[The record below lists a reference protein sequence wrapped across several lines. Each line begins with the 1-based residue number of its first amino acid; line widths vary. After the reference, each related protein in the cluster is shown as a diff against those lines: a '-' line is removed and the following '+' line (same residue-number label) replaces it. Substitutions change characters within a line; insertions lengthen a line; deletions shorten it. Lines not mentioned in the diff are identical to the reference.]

1 MPLPLPENEAS
12 RLGALWSYRI
22 LDTPPEERFDDLAR
36 LAAYVCGTPIG
47 LIGLI
52 DNSREWFKSRVGWEV
67 SEIPRE
73 ASIGTYAILQPEV
86 LVVSDT
92 LKDKRFAR
100 YQMATRAGVRF
111 YAGAPLL
118 TPERYALG
126 TLCVMDHVPRALTE
140 GQGRMLWTLA
150 RQVMAH
156 LEDQRGLGSN
166 PGTESHERYR
176 RFFESSVVGFYRT
189 TLDGQVLDCNPAFVR
204 IMGYGS
210 REELLACH
218 ALEFYFSSSDRQDF
232 LEQCRSLGSLTNF
245 ASRLRRKDG
254 SAVWVLENVKPVLGP
269 DGAPTMIEG
278 TLVDISQQKFAEM
291 ARSHAEKALTDS
303 ETRYRRLFE
312 TAKDGILI
320 LDFQTG
326 QIADVNPYLIEMLG
340 YTHADFVGKKLWE
353 IGPFKDIPAARSAF
367 RELQQKGVIRYEDLP
382 LETKDGR
389 RISVEF
395 VSNVYNV
402 DGMRVAQ
409 CNIRDITERVRA
421 EAALK
426 MSETQHRSLIDGAG
440 HGICRAT
447 LEGRFVEVNP
457 ALVAMLGYSAAE
469 EILKLNL
476 AQDVFAEPEE
486 GLRLMHKW
494 QLIGKIDEEVQWRRA
509 DQRLITVRLNVRVLG
524 GEQGMAGL
532 EVIAVDVTERR
543 ALEEQMRQALK
554 IEAVGQLAGGMAH
567 EFNNYLGIVLGYSD
581 LLLEEAGAT
590 EGLRRNVAE
599 IKAAT
604 QRAASLTRQ
613 LLALSRQQV
622 LEPKVL
628 DVNAVVWETHK
639 LLRRLIPE
647 NIDLVPMLE
656 PNLQPVKVDPA
667 QIQQILINLVVNARD
682 AMPEGGK
689 VVIET
694 ANVELDEEYAGRHIE
709 VQPGDYVMLA
719 VSDNGS
725 GIDEPTQ
732 ARIFEPFF
740 TTKQE
745 GKGTG
750 LGLSTVYGIVRQSG
764 GHITVESALGE
775 GTRFRIYLP
784 PTATA
789 ELEVKAQEDET
800 TPMQTEIL
808 SGTETV
814 LVVEDQPALLRL
826 ISVCLGKRGYTVLA
840 AEDGAEALRILENN
854 PGEIDLVVSD
864 IMMPKVNGLELM
876 KKATL
881 LRPEMRFLFISGYA
895 EDTIGR
901 TAHLPPDAGYLEKP
915 FLPIELARKVREL
928 LNESDA
934 GRRGAGKTA

>member
-1 MPLPLPENEAS
+1 MQSPLPGNEAG
-12 RLGALWSYRI
+12 RVGALWSYRI

-52 DNSREWFKSRVGWEV
+52 DSSREWFKSRVGWDV

-73 ASIGTYAILQPEV
+73 VSFGSHTITQTD
-86 LVVSDT
+86 LVIVSDT
-92 LKDKRFAR
+92 LNDKRFAR
-100 YQMATRAGVRF
+100 NRLAAQAGVRF
-111 YAGAPLL
+111 YAGVPLL
-118 TPERYALG
+118 TPEGYALG
-126 TLCVMDHVPRALTE
+126 ALCVMDHVPRALTE
-140 GQGRMLWTLA
+140 GQGRILWALA

-156 LEDQRGLGSN
+156 LEAHRDLGSN
-166 PGTESHERYR
+166 PGREAYERYR

-204 IMGYGS
+204 IMGYAS

-218 ALEFYFSSSDRQDF
+218 ALEFYFSLSERQDF
-232 LEQCRSLGSLTNF
+232 LEQFRSLGALTNF

-254 SAVWVLENVKPVLGP
+254 SSVWVLENVEPVLGQ
-269 DGAPTMIEG
+269 DGTPAMIEG
-278 TLVDISQQKFAEM
+278 TLVDISQQKFAET
-291 ARSHAEKALTDS
+291 AHNQAQKALEDS

-320 LDFQTG
+320 LDFKTG
-326 QIADVNPYLIEMLG
+326 QITDVNPFLIEMLG
-340 YTHADFVGKKLWE
+340 YTHSEFVGKKLWE
-353 IGPFKDIPAARSAF
+353 IGPFKDIPASQSAF
-367 RELQQKGVIRYEDLP
+367 GELQTMGVIRYEDLP

-389 RISVEF
+389 RINVEF
-395 VSNVYNV
+395 VSNVYPV
-402 DGMRVAQ
+402 DGTQVVQ
-409 CNIRDITERVRA
+409 CNVRDITERVQA

-426 MSETQHRSLIDGAG
+426 ISETHHRSVFEGAV
-440 HGICRAT
+440 HGIYRGT
-447 LEGRFVEVNP
+447 LDGRFLDVNP
-457 ALVAMLGYSAAE
+457 ALVAMLGYSSAE
-469 EILKLNL
+469 EVLKLSV

-486 GLRLMHKW
+486 GLRLLHKW
-494 QLIGKIDEEVQWRRA
+494 QLTAEIEEEVQWKRR
-509 DQRLITVRLNVRVLG
+509 DQRLITVRLSGRVLRTDN
-524 GEQGMAGL
+524 QRAAGI
-532 EVIAVDVTERR
+532 EVIAENITERR
-543 ALEEQMRQALK
+543 ALEEQLRQAQK

-567 EFNNYLGIVLGYSD
+567 EFNNYLGIVLGYSE

-604 QRAASLTRQ
+604 QRAASVTRQ
-613 LLALSRQQV
+613 LLALSRRQV
-622 LEPKVL
+622 LEPRVL

-639 LLRRLIPE
+639 LLRRLIPG
-647 NIDLVPMLE
+647 NIDLVPVLE
-656 PNLQPVKVDPA
+656 PNLSPVKVDPA

-682 AMPEGGK
+682 AMPQGGK

-709 VQPGDYVMLA
+709 VQPGRYVMLA

-725 GIDEPTQ
+725 GIDAQTQ

-764 GHITVESALGE
+764 GHITVESALRE

-784 PTATA
+784 PTAVT
-789 ELEVKAQEDET
+789 ELKVEDET
-800 TPMQTEIL
+800 PLLQTEIL
-808 SGTETV
+808 FGTEMV
-814 LVVEDQPALLRL
+814 LVVEDEPALRRL
-826 ISVCLGKRGYTVLA
+826 ISVSLEKRGYAVLA
-840 AEDGAEALRILENN
+840 AEDGTEAIRILENN
-854 PGEIDLVVSD
+854 PGKIDLVVSD
-864 IMMPKVNGLELM
+864 IMMPKLNGLDLR
-876 KKATL
+876 KKAIL
-881 LRPEMRFLFISGYA
+881 LRPKMRFLFISGYA

-901 TAHLPPDAGYLEKP
+901 TVHLPQDASYLEKP
-915 FLPIELARKVREL
+915 FLPIELARAVRAL

-934 GRRGAGKTA
+934 GKGSTGKTA

>member
-1 MPLPLPENEAS
+1 MQLPLPGNEAG
-12 RLGALWSYRI
+12 RVGALWSYRI
-22 LDTPPEERFDDLAR
+22 LDTPPEDRFDDLAR

-47 LIGLI
+47 LIGLV
-52 DNSREWFKSRVGWEV
+52 DSSREWFKSRVGWDV

-73 ASIGTYAILQPEV
+73 VSFGTHTITQSDALI
-86 LVVSDT
+86 VSDT
-92 LKDKRFAR
+92 LKDIRFAR
-100 YQMATRAGVRF
+100 SQLAAQAGVRF
-111 YAGAPLL
+111 YAGVPLL
-118 TPERYALG
+118 TPEGYVLG
-126 TLCVMDHVPRALTE
+126 SLSVMDYVPRALTE
-140 GQGRMLWTLA
+140 EQPRILWALA
-150 RQVMAH
+150 RQVIAH
-156 LEDQRGLGSN
+156 LEDQRDLGSN
-166 PGTESHERYR
+166 PGRESYERYR

-204 IMGYGS
+204 IMGYAS
-210 REELLACH
+210 RDELLACH
-218 ALEFYFSSSDRQDF
+218 ALEFYFSPSERQNF

-254 SAVWVLENVKPVLGP
+254 SSVWVLENVEPVLAQ
-269 DGAPTMIEG
+269 DGAPAMIEG
-278 TLVDISQQKFAEM
+278 TLVDISQQKFAE
-291 ARSHAEKALTDS
+291 AAHNQAQQALEDS

-320 LDFQTG
+320 LDFKTG
-326 QIADVNPYLIEMLG
+326 QIADVNPFLIEMLG
-340 YTHADFVGKKLWE
+340 YTHGEFVGKKLWE
-353 IGPFKDIPAARSAF
+353 IGPFKDVSASRSAF
-367 RELQQKGVIRYEDLP
+367 SELQTKGVIRYEDLP

-389 RISVEF
+389 RINVEF
-395 VSNVYNV
+395 VSNVYPV
-402 DGMRVAQ
+402 DGTQVVQ
-409 CNIRDITERVRA
+409 CNVRDITERVRA

-426 MSETQHRSLIDGAG
+426 ISETHHRSVFEGAV
-440 HGICRAT
+440 HGIYRGT
-447 LEGRFVEVNP
+447 LDGRFLDVNP
-457 ALVAMLGYSAAE
+457 ALVAMLGYSSAE
-469 EILKLNL
+469 EVLKLGVS
-476 AQDVFAEPEE
+476 QDVFAEPEE
-486 GLRLMHKW
+486 GLRLLHKW
-494 QLIGKIDEEVQWRRA
+494 QLTEEIEEEVQWKRR
-509 DQRLITVRLNVRVLG
+509 DQRLITVRLSGRVLRT
-524 GEQGMAGL
+524 ENQRAAGV
-532 EVIAVDVTERR
+532 EVIAEDVTERR
-543 ALEEQMRQALK
+543 ALEEQLRQAQK

-567 EFNNYLGIVLGYSD
+567 EFNNYLGIVLGYSE
-581 LLLEEAGAT
+581 LLLEEAGTT

-604 QRAASLTRQ
+604 QRAASVTRQ
-613 LLALSRQQV
+613 LLALSRRQV

-639 LLRRLIPE
+639 LLRRLIPG
-647 NIDLVPMLE
+647 NIDLVPVLE
-656 PNLQPVKVDPA
+656 PNLQAVKVDPA

-682 AMPEGGK
+682 AMPQGGK

-709 VQPGDYVMLA
+709 VQPGRYVMLA

-764 GHITVESALGE
+764 GHITVESALRE

-784 PTATA
+784 PTAMT
-789 ELEVKAQEDET
+789 ELKVEDAT
-800 TPMQTEIL
+800 PPMQIEIL

-814 LVVEDQPALLRL
+814 LVVEDEPALRRL
-826 ISVCLGKRGYTVLA
+826 ISVSLEKRGYTVLA
-840 AEDGAEALRILENN
+840 AEDGAEAIRILENN
-854 PGEIDLVVSD
+854 PGKIDLVVSD
-864 IMMPKVNGLELM
+864 IMMPKLNGLELR
-876 KKATL
+876 KKAIL

-901 TAHLPPDAGYLEKP
+901 TAHLPQDAGYLEKP

-934 GRRGAGKTA
+934 RRGSTGKTA

>member
-1 MPLPLPENEAS
+1 MQSPLPENEAG
-12 RLGALWSYRI
+12 RVEALRSYRI
-22 LDTPPEERFDDLAR
+22 LDTLAEERFDDLAR
-36 LAAYVCGTPIG
+36 LATYVCGTAIG
-47 LIGLI
+47 LIGFL
-52 DNSREWFKSRVGWEV
+52 DSSRVWFKSRIGWDV
-67 SEIPRE
+67 NEIPRE
-73 ASIGTYAILQPEV
+73 VSFDAHTILQHDV
-86 LVVSDT
+86 LIVSDT

-100 YQMATRAGVRF
+100 SQLATRAGIRF

-118 TPERYALG
+118 TPEKYALG

-140 GQGRMLWTLA
+140 GQGHMLRTLA

-166 PGTESHERYR
+166 PGTETHERYR

-218 ALEFYFSSSDRQDF
+218 ALEFYFSPADRLDF

-254 SAVWVLENVKPVLGP
+254 SEVWVLENVKPVLGQ
-269 DGAPTMIEG
+269 DGAAAMIEG
-278 TLVDISQQKFAEM
+278 TLVDISQQKFAEV
-291 ARSHAEKALTDS
+291 ARSQAEQALKDS

-320 LDFQTG
+320 LDLETG
-326 QIADVNPYLIEMLG
+326 QIADVNPFLIEMLG
-340 YTHADFVGKKLWE
+340 YTHREFVGKKLWE
-353 IGPFKDIPAARSAF
+353 IGPFKDVPASRSAF
-367 RELQQKGVIRYEDLP
+367 SELQTKGVIRYENLP

-389 RISVEF
+389 RIDVEF
-395 VSNVYNV
+395 VSNVYPV
-402 DGMRVAQ
+402 DGTQVVQ
-409 CNIRDITERVRA
+409 CNIRDITQRVRA

-426 MSETQHRSLIDGAG
+426 ISETHHRSVFEGAV
-440 HGICRAT
+440 HGIYRGS
-447 LEGRFVEVNP
+447 LDGRFLEVNP
-457 ALVAMLGYSAAE
+457 ALVAMLDYGSAE
-469 EILKLNL
+469 EVLKLSL

-486 GLRLMHKW
+486 GLRLLQKW
-494 QLIGKIDEEVQWRRA
+494 QLTAEIEEEVQWKRR
-509 DQRLITVRLNVRVLG
+509 DQRLITVRLSGRVLG
-524 GEQGMAGL
+524 TEQQRVGI
-532 EVIAVDVTERR
+532 EVIAEDVTERR
-543 ALEEQMRQALK
+543 ALEEQLRQALK

-567 EFNNYLGIVLGYSD
+567 EFNNYLGIVLGYSE

-613 LLALSRQQV
+613 LLALSRRQV

-639 LLRRLIPE
+639 LLRRLIPG
-647 NIDLVPMLE
+647 NIDLVPVLE

-682 AMPEGGK
+682 AMPLGGK

-694 ANVELDEEYAGRHIE
+694 ANVELDEDYAGRHIE
-709 VQPGDYVMLA
+709 VQPGHYVMLA
-719 VSDNGS
+719 VSDDGP
-725 GIDEPTQ
+725 GIDKQTQ

-740 TTKQE
+740 TTKGE

-764 GHITVESALGE
+764 GHVTVESALRE
-775 GTRFRIYLP
+775 GTRFRIYFP
-784 PTATA
+784 PAA
-789 ELEVKAQEDET
+789 VSELKLVEET
-800 TPMQTEIL
+800 PPIQTEVL
-808 SGTETV
+808 AGTETV
-814 LVVEDQPALLRL
+814 LVVEDEPALCRL
-826 ISVCLGKRGYTVLA
+826 ISVSLEKRGYTVLA
-840 AEDGAEALRILENN
+840 AEDGTEAIRILENN
-854 PGEIDLVVSD
+854 PGKIDLVVSD
-864 IMMPKVNGLELM
+864 IMMPKMNGLELR
-876 KKATL
+876 KKAIL
-881 LRPEMRFLFISGYA
+881 LRPEMRFLLISGYA
-895 EDTIGR
+895 EDTIGQ
-901 TAHLPPDAGYLEKP
+901 TAHLPQDAGYLEKP
-915 FLPIELARKVREL
+915 FLPIELARKARAL
-928 LNESDA
+928 LNESGT
-934 GRRGAGKTA
+934 GRGGTSKTA